1 MNKIKEIREYSFEF
15 SVVMAVY
22 NVEPFLREAV
32 DSLIAQ
38 DFGFEHIQLIM
49 VDDGSTDGSGAICD
63 DYAAKYP
70 ENIMVIHKKNGGVAS
85 ARNEGLKYAK
95 CEFS

>member
-1 MNKIKEIREYSFEF
+1 MAENYKYLMGETEMDGQREFPFEF

-38 DFGFEHIQLIM
+38 NFGFERIQLIM
-49 VDDGSTDGSGAICD
+49 VVAASTAARGAFCDG
-63 DYAAKYP
+63 YARRYP
-70 ENIMVIHKKNGGVAS
+70 DNVLVFHKGKGGCA
-85 ARNEGLKYAK
+85 
-95 CEFS
+95 